1 MNNKKL
7 KEFQINFSYNTNKI
21 EGSYLEL
28 SQVRN
33 IFEGKRPQIKKA
45 VSEKKLF

>member
-1 MNNKKL
+1 MKTEQEKF
-7 KEFQINFSYNTNKI
+7 KEFQINFAYNTNKI

-33 IFEGKRPQIKKA
+33 IFEGKRPQIKK
-45 VSEKKLF
+45 SCIRK